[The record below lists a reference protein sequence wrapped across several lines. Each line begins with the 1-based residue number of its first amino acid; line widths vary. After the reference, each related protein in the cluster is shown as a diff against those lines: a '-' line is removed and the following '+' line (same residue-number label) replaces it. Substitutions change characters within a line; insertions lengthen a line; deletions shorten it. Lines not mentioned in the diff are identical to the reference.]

1 MVLIVQGGK
10 DIEESFVSLS
20 FKRLFCLHLEVI
32 ALCLTACTM
41 ECTIGQ
47 CGLKGFSGGDAL
59 VECVLMVD
67 FGVAH
72 VFPLVLI
79 AFDEEFK
86 AGGLHRGA
94 SGGRTV
100 GVPVA

>member
-47 CGLKGFSGGDAL
+47 CGLEGF
-59 VECVLMVD
+59 
-67 FGVAH
+67 
-72 VFPLVLI
+72 
-79 AFDEEFK
+79 
-86 AGGLHRGA
+86 
-94 SGGRTV
+94 
-100 GVPVA
+100 

>member
-1 MVLIVQGGK
+1 MVLIVQCSK

-32 ALCLTACTM
+32 ALCFATCTM

-47 CGLKGFSGGDAL
+47 CGLEGFSSCDAL
-59 VECVLMVD
+59 VESVLMVN

-100 GVPVA
+100 RVPVA

>member
-10 DIEESFVSLS
+10 DIEESFISLS
-20 FKRLFCLHLEVI
+20 FIGLLSLHLEVI
-32 ALCLTACTM
+32 ALCFATCTM

-47 CGLKGFSGGDAL
+47 CGLEGFSGCDAL
-59 VECVLMVD
+59 VESVLMVD
-67 FGVAH
+67 FGVAD

-86 AGGLHRGA
+86 AGCLHRGA
-94 SGGRTV
+94 SGSRTV